1 MYSVAIIDDQPNSR
15 KVLKN
20 LLARLCP
27 DVEVVGEADGVA
39 SGVSLIRTKRPDA
52 VFLDIQME
60 DGMGFDLINFFPS
73 PEFSIIFTSGYN
85 NYATEAFRC
94 NAIDYLLK
102 PINPEDLVKAVEKLS
117 FRDGDWNHRLSSL
130 MESIKP
136 QEDKKLRLP
145 TTKGWAFWRLEDIVR
160 LEASDSMTFFFNNK
174 GERILVAKTISA
186 TQEVL
191 PSSRFFRCHK
201 SHIVN
206 RDYVKE
212 VLREDGGSSALL
224 EDGIKVTI
232 SRRRLSNFLEWLK
245 GNSL

>member
-1 MYSVAIIDDQPNSR
+1 MYSVAIIDDQSSSR

-20 LLARLCP
+20 LLSQLCP

-39 SGVSLIRTKRPDA
+39 SGVSLIRQKRPDA

-60 DGMGFDLINFFPS
+60 DGMGFDLIKFFPS

-102 PINPEDLVKAVEKLS
+102 PINPEELVKAVEKLS
-117 FRDGDWNHRLSSL
+117 YRDTEWNNRLSSL

-145 TTKGWAFWRLEDIVR
+145 TTKGWAFWKLEDIVR
-160 LEASDSMTFFFNNK
+160 LDANDSMTFFFNNK

-186 TQEVL
+186 NQEVL
-191 PSSRFFRCHK
+191 PPNRFFRCHK

-206 RDYVKE
+206 RDYIKE
-212 VLREDGGSSALL
+212 ILREDGSNFVLL
-224 EDGIKVTI
+224 EDGEKVPV